1 MRPFHPL
8 AIGQSRPDRASSP
21 SRRCLAAVLLLPL
34 AVVLDSCRP
43 ASTAASSQPG
53 LALRLQADAPVD
65 AAAAG
70 GPQVEP
76 HLAVDPWDPSRLVAA
91 FMSVSEGPWEVRV
104 HRSVD
109 GGRTWRRSPLPLR
122 GDTYRSFD
130 PWLAWAP
137 DGSALY
143 LVVVEV
149 SRDGVWRLPVF
160 RSADG
165 GGSWSRWGEVP
176 GRTLDRPVLLATA
189 GEIFVLASEAA
200 GGAPVVVARAGG
212 DGGFVVRGRYTPPHA
227 LFILA
232 AAAPVGEGVIVFTVT
247 DRSSLQ
253 DLRPRPLLAVRYD
266 DATGRFGAAQ
276 QLGEAL
282 FVGAP
287 ALAVDDAPDSTH
299 RGRLYSVWTDREDG
313 GGGALR
319 LAVSDDRGATWSDAA
334 TVLPSAPGDGLRTV
348 PLAAVDAR
356 GRLGVA
362 WRQHA
367 ADLFTGCSHLHLAVS
382 LDGGGAFPLHR
393 RLTGDASCPD
403 HPDNRLDLEGIPF
416 LRRWPGGG
424 DYAGIEGASGRFH
437 LAFPHGA
444 GGGYRIRSM
453 AVAVGE
459 P

>member
-1 MRPFHPL
+1 MD
-8 AIGQSRPDRASSP
+8 QSRPDRASPP
-21 SRRCLAAVLLLPL
+21 SRRRLAAVLLLPL
-34 AVVLDSCRP
+34 AVVLGSCRAPEP
-43 ASTAASSQPG
+43 ASAAQRR
-53 LALRLQADAPVD
+53 AELRLQADVVVD

-76 HLAVDPWDPSRLVAA
+76 HLAVDPRDPSRLVAA

-104 HRSVD
+104 HRSAD
-109 GGRTWRRSPLPLR
+109 GGRTWRRHPLPVR
-122 GDTYRSFD
+122 EDTVRSFD

-189 GEIFVLASEAA
+189 SGVFVLASEAA
-200 GGAPVVVARAGG
+200 GDAPIVVARAGE
-212 DGGFVVRGRYTPPHA
+212 DGGFAVRGRYTPPHG

-232 AAAPVGEGVIVFTVT
+232 AAAPVGEGKIVFTVT

-287 ALAVDDAPDSTH
+287 ALAVDDAPGSAH
-299 RGRLYSVWTDREDG
+299 RGRLYSVWTDRGDG
-313 GGGALR
+313 GGAVR
-319 LAVSDDRGATWSDAA
+319 LAASDDRGATWSAAA
-334 TVLPSAPGDGLRTV
+334 TVLPNVPGDSLRTV

-356 GRLGVA
+356 GRLAVA

-367 ADLFTGCSHLHLAVS
+367 ADLFAGCSHLHLAVS
-382 LDGGGAFPLHR
+382 LDGGGTFPLHR
-393 RLTGDASCPD
+393 RLTRDASCPD
-403 HPDNRLDLEGIPF
+403 HPDNRLDLQGIPF

-424 DYAGIEGASGRFH
+424 DYAGIGSARGRFH
-437 LAFPHGA
+437 LAFPHAA
-444 GGGYRIRSM
+444 GGAYRIRSM
-453 AVAVGE
+453 AVAVE
-459 P
+459 DRLTD